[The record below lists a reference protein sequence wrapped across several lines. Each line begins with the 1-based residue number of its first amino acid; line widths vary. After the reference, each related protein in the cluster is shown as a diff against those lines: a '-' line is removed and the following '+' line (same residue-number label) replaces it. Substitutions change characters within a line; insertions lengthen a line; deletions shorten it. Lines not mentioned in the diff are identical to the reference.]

1 MVGEKNVGKDCCYK
15 CFSFNIVDSVIPSIF
30 TLFKTRYD
38 SDYWCIWCNN
48 YMVDYC
54 IHNDIL

>member
-1 MVGEKNVGKDCCYK
+1 MVGEKNVGKVCFYK

-38 SDYWCIWCNN
+38 SDYWRI
-48 YMVDYC
+48 
-54 IHNDIL
+54 

>member
-1 MVGEKNVGKDCCYK
+1 MVGEKMLEKFVFYK

-38 SDYWCIWCNN
+38 SDYWRICCNN
-48 YMVDYC
+48 YMVVYC